1 MNSLIITPA
10 SEAEWQ
16 LLTDF
21 LATTKITAK
30 ALSDEELEDFG
41 LGILMR
47 EAQESPK
54 VSRESVM
61 QALGRA

>member
-10 SEAEWQ
+10 SEAEGQ
-16 LLTDF
+16 LLTTY

-30 ALSDEELEDFG
+30 ALSEEELEDFG

-54 VSRESVM
+54 VSRQSVM
-61 QALGRA
+61 KALGRP

>member
-1 MNSLIITPA
+1 MHSLIITPA

-16 LLTDF
+16 LLTAF

-30 ALSDEELEDFG
+30 ALSEEELEDFG